1 SQSKLFQRRA
11 LGVMQNPVFR
21 EVSVSNSSAFG
32 QGIQEE
38 KSSRLLAS
46 EYLKPTGGF
55 FHSPQHC
62 SF

>member
-1 SQSKLFQRRA
+1 
-11 LGVMQNPVFR
+11 MQNPVLR

-46 EYLKPTGGF
+46 EYLKPTGSF
-55 FHSPQHC
+55 F
-62 SF
+62 SFSAALFLLVLMLRLFAIP

>member
-1 SQSKLFQRRA
+1 
-11 LGVMQNPVFR
+11 MQNPVLR

-32 QGIQEE
+32 QGMQEE

-46 EYLKPTGGF
+46 EYLKPTGSF

>member
-1 SQSKLFQRRA
+1 
-11 LGVMQNPVFR
+11 MQNPVLR

-32 QGIQEE
+32 QGIQDD
-38 KSSRLLAS
+38 KSSRLWAS

-55 FHSPQHC
+55 FQSPQRC